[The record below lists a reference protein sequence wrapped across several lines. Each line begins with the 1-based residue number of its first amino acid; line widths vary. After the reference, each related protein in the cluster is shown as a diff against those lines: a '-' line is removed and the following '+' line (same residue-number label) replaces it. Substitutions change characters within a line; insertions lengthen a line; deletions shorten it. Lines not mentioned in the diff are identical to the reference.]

1 MSDKHIIKKQFEK
14 CSTAILL
21 SSSAQGISLCAWL
34 LGDIC
39 SFMIYLGVYT
49 FLFIFPYWFIWISA
63 GILLSVSI
71 RGHTEPDK
79 QGSPLVGYDL

>member
-21 SSSAQGISLCAWL
+21 SSSGQGISLCAWL

-39 SFMIYLGVYT
+39 SFIISRSLYFSLYLALLVNLD
-49 FLFIFPYWFIWISA
+49 FCWDSFICVDQRAYRA
-63 GILLSVSI
+63 
-71 RGHTEPDK
+71 
-79 QGSPLVGYDL
+79 